1 MGHLPL
7 HVAHLQVLLP
17 HTSPFIHHASTQN
30 RLVRRRRSD
39 DLQWS
44 PSPFWRLSFKSL
56 ASRMMCWYLI
66 LLQILL
72 LLLSGDENWLCPMH
86 HHSWH
91 QIAHQCVS
99 LRRKRRY
106 SWWLMLMIVID
117 DVQARY
123 QRRERSGIRQRL
135 QSKDWRMVL
144 AIDRVREQSQVEIGG
159 ASDKCLV
166 NNCHLSPTYRLAL
179 RWCPVGRAA

>member
-1 MGHLPL
+1 MWLTFRYFFPTPL
-7 HVAHLQVLLP
+7 HSYTTLVLRIALWEEEEVMI
-17 HTSPFIHHASTQN
+17 SSG
-30 RLVRRRRSD
+30 RLTR
-39 DLQWS
+39 
-44 PSPFWRLSFKSL
+44 PCWRLSFKSL

-99 LRRKRRY
+99 LRRRRRY

-117 DVQARY
+117 DVQSRY

-144 AIDRVREQSQVEIGG
+144 AIDRVREQSQVVIGG
-159 ASDKCLV
+159 ASDGCLV